1 MEFML
6 ISGWAAIGLSSCF
19 YFSLSIPFFK
29 VLGCKENFEYTPID
43 LVNTIYVDCFA
54 WYIYG
59 LKLLSEQLMFGNKIG
74 ICSTL
79 TLMAIYLGFELKKYT
94 VDTILNILILVLG
107 TLVIHKGLYVIVEDT
122 QVVGKIC
129 IVTKFITF
137 YNPMILMF
145 QVFKDK
151 NYKVISLRNTLLYF
165 GASLAWTLFGKSVND
180 INVMCA
186 NGCAV
191 VLCLIQII
199 VYRFFQKR
207 YVYNSNTPTKTIGI
221 ESSTN
226 EEQKKE
232 ENISDNYEEENHDK
246 VKEKP
251 VKIVTKVDN

>member
-6 ISGWAAIGLSSCF
+6 ISGWTAISLSSCF

-137 YNPMILMF
+137 YNPMVLMF

-165 GASLAWTLFGKSVND
+165 GANLAWTLFGKSVND
-180 INVMCA
+180 VNVILA

-191 VLCLIQII
+191 VLCLIQIV

-226 EEQKKE
+226 EEQKRE
-232 ENISDNYEEENHDK
+232 ENISDNYDEEKQDK